1 MICLFRV
8 CLYRLVQMDSSLEDY
23 IRKRVSDTI
32 HSIKEGIGRLAELW
46 IYYQEFGG
54 RDFQFLGTYL

>member
-1 MICLFRV
+1 
-8 CLYRLVQMDSSLEDY
+8 MDSSLEDY